1 MTNKSIQTLILDDC
15 DLGADGGEILGKSL
29 ASNTTLRELSLVDN
43 AIKVKG
49 ASSVIK
55 NSNNL
60 VRLNLARNQ
69 IKHSVGFSLS
79 QLLEKSRTLKILV
92 LDYNEL

>member
-1 MTNKSIQTLILDDC
+1 
-15 DLGADGGEILGKSL
+15 
-29 ASNTTLRELSLVDN
+29 LSLVDN

-49 ASSVIK
+49 ASGVIK

-60 VRLNLARNQ
+60 VRLNLARNE
-69 IKHSVGFSLS
+69 IKHSVGLSLS
-79 QLLEKSRTLKILV
+79 HLLDKSRTLKILV